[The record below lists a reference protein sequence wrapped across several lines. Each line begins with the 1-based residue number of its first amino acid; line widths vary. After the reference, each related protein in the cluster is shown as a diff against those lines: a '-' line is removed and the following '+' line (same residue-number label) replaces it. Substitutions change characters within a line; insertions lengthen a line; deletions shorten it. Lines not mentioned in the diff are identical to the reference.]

1 MWARQQRESDQPAL
15 SRAAIVREAIAAL
28 DAEGIEA
35 LSMRKL
41 GARLNAGATSLYRH
55 VATKDELMELAVDE
69 AFAEITVPA
78 PDPAGTD
85 PSAEGPPWR
94 AAATAAARSF
104 RATALRHPWLA
115 SVLGQAGLAYL
126 GPNLMSFSERL
137 AALFAAAGFPEPS
150 RAIDTVLSYV
160 IGMSTTE
167 AAWLTT
173 VARSGETEAAFVA
186 RLMPAAQQ
194 AMAGHDHLA
203 RSYAAA
209 RVPRPRRG
217 PLHQVRLRPRSRP
230 RRPGHAAAAVGTSR
244 LDHAELA
251 ASGAREPPRHRRTT
265 AAVPP
270 QHRRKVKELSGLV
283 QTIDMV

>member
-1 MWARQQRESDQPAL
+1 MTSRTKHADPVPSVWARQRREPDQPAL
-15 SRAAIVREAIAAL
+15 SRDAIVREAVVML
-28 DAEGIEA
+28 DADGIEA

-69 AFAEITVPA
+69 VAAEIRVPDA
-78 PDPAGTD
+78 GSPD
-85 PSAEGPPWR
+85 WR
-94 AAATAAARSF
+94 AAVTEAAAAF
-104 RATALRHPWLA
+104 RATGLRHPWLS

-173 VARSGETEAAFVA
+173 VSRSGESEADFIA

-194 AMAGHDHLA
+194 AAAGHKHLTGG
-203 RSYAAA
+203 YTD
-209 RVPRPRRG
+209 
-217 PLHQVRLRPRSRP
+217 
-230 RRPGHAAAAVGTSR
+230 AAAAIADPAALRDEKFHYGLQVVLDGLSLR
-244 LDHAELA
+244 LP
-251 ASGAREPPRHRRTT
+251 S
-265 AAVPP
+265 
-270 QHRRKVKELSGLV
+270 
-283 QTIDMV
+283 

>member
-1 MWARQQRESDQPAL
+1 MAARTKPNPIPSVWARQQRESDQPAL
-15 SRAAIVREAIAAL
+15 SRDVIVREAIAML

-69 AFAEITVPA
+69 VAAEISVP
-78 PDPAGTD
+78 PAG
-85 PSAEGPPWR
+85 GPDWR
-94 AAATAAARSF
+94 AAVTGAARSF
-104 RATALRHPWLA
+104 RTTALRHPWLS

-137 AALFAAAGFPEPS
+137 AALFTAAGFPEPS

-173 VARSGETEAAFVA
+173 VARSGETEADFIA
-186 RLMPAAQQ
+186 RLMPAAQR
-194 AMAGHDHLA
+194 AAAPHDHLSG
-203 RSYAAA
+203 SYADT
-209 RVPRPRRG
+209 
-217 PLHQVRLRPRSRP
+217 
-230 RRPGHAAAAVGTSR
+230 AAATGDPAALREAKFAYGLDVVLDGLALR
-244 LDHAELA
+244 LPH
-251 ASGAREPPRHRRTT
+251 
-265 AAVPP
+265 
-270 QHRRKVKELSGLV
+270 
-283 QTIDMV
+283 